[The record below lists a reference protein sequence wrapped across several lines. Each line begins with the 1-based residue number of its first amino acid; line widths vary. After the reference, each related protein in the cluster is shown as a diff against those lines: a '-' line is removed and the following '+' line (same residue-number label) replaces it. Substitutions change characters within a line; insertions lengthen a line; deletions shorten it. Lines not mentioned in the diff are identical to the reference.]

1 MWRRRTSDAA
11 GRAPGGRVDP
21 RATVPASLRADGTG
35 GSVDTTGAV
44 WSPGDTVD
52 GLYEVGDVL
61 GQGMTGVVHR
71 VRHLAWNTDLAVK
84 TPLAD
89 VLAHREDRESFV
101 REAETWVSLGLHP
114 HVCTCH
120 YVRSLGG
127 VPRVF
132 AEYLDG
138 GSLRDWIDDGRLYRG
153 GSRRVL
159 ARVLDIAIQTA
170 WGLRHAH
177 ERGVIHQDVK
187 PANIVLDSGGTARVT
202 DFGLARTAR
211 GRGGTTGPGSP
222 PDATVLV
229 TVGGMTP
236 AYASPEQV
244 AGRPLDR
251 RSDVWSFAVTV
262 LEMFL
267 GRITWFAGPSA
278 AAVLADL
285 RRWGRAYGGRL
296 AMPEP
301 LAEVL
306 AQCLLEDPAERPRG
320 MDEITTR
327 LLDVHASRVGRSYR
341 RPAPESVR
349 LRADELNNRG
359 LSLVDLGRFEEAEAA
374 FTEALATD
382 PRHLEATY
390 DFGLLRWRAGRLTD
404 DALVHGLESVPAAT
418 EAVARVKRHLLAEVH
433 LERGSLEDALPL
445 LEEAAR
451 DEPENAE
458 VRAALEHARSDGLA
472 TAGPLH
478 RFGHTGT
485 ATCDLSPDGR
495 LAATG
500 DGEGLIRLFDAETG
514 EPLEMFPA
522 HSGDVFSLCLGGDG
536 TLILSAGVEQVY
548 GGRHHTVRLW
558 DTEAGACV
566 WEHVS
571 DTTVHSVRL
580 SAEDQ
585 LLVFGTGGPMVRMWD
600 SEGNWCALGDSSAL
614 FTLDV
619 HPVWPSADGR
629 AVLSARLDGV
639 LGLWEAASGRCLRTF
654 EGHDRSVGA
663 VCMSEDGTVAVSGS
677 DDGTVRVW
685 EVATGRCLRVLSGH
699 TDSVAAVRLSADSRT
714 VVSGG
719 RDTTVR
725 LWDVTTGRCLRTFD
739 GHTGAVRAVAV
750 SADGRRVLS
759 AGENGDVRVW
769 GTRGDDRHVA
779 PLRPSRPRSHAELA
793 GLDLRVERLLDSAE
807 RHLAAGQWAAAR
819 RQVEKA
825 RSSPRHERHPRALDA
840 WHALSLSSVR
850 VGVRAVW
857 QARALEGHTDRV
869 HSVSASADGRLVLS
883 GGWDGT
889 VRLWEA
895 STGRCLRV
903 FEGRN
908 GQDASGLGADGR
920 LALIRSD
927 DSVVHLSEAES
938 GRVLHRLET
947 PPGVHGSV
955 SMGAGDRLALVG
967 RGGGDAA
974 TTVVWELETGHVLHT
989 LEGRVS
995 GGPGG
1000 LSADGRLALT
1010 LGRGGT
1016 VRVWDVETG
1025 LDLHRL
1031 ETPSS
1036 PGAAALSADGAFVL
1050 TGGADHVMR
1059 LWALPSGLC
1068 VRSFAGHTG
1077 AVHAVCW
1084 SADGRYA
1091 LSGSWDGSVRLWDVT
1106 DGSCL
1111 QTLRGHT
1118 GEVAAAVLSA
1128 DGRFAVS
1135 GGADQVVRLWEIDWE
1150 LDVRR
1155 PAGGGGGK
1163 PPSV

>member
-1 MWRRRTSDAA
+1 M
-11 GRAPGGRVDP
+11 
-21 RATVPASLRADGTG
+21 PASLPAEGAGGSPDGSADGTG
-35 GSVDTTGAV
+35 AL
-44 WSPGDTVD
+44 WSPGDTVA

-89 VLAHREDRESFV
+89 VLEHQDDRESFV

-120 YVRSLGG
+120 YVRTLGG

-153 GSRRVL
+153 GSRKVL

-177 ERGVIHQDVK
+177 ERGVVHQDVK

-211 GRGGTTGPGSP
+211 GRGGTTGPGAP
-222 PDATVLV
+222 PDPAVLV

-278 AAVLADL
+278 AAALTDL
-285 RRWGRAYGGRL
+285 RRRGRASVGPL

-306 AQCLLEDPAERPRG
+306 ADCLREDPAERPRD
-320 MDEITTR
+320 MAEITAR
-327 LLDVHASRVGRSYR
+327 LLAVHASQVGRSHP
-341 RPAPESVR
+341 RPAPGAVR

-359 LSLVDLGRFEEAEAA
+359 LSLLDLGRFAEAEAA
-374 FTEALATD
+374 FAEALATD

-404 DALVHGLESVPAAT
+404 DALVHAVESVPAST
-418 EAVARVKRHLLAEVH
+418 EAAARAKRHLLAEVH
-433 LERGSLEDALPL
+433 LERGSLEEALPL

-451 DEPENAE
+451 DEPENTE
-458 VRAALEHARSDGLA
+458 VRAALEHARSPGLA

-478 RFGHTGT
+478 RLGHSGT
-485 ATCDLSPDGR
+485 ATGDLSADGR

-500 DGEGLIRLFDAETG
+500 DAEGLVRLWDAETG
-514 EPLEMFPA
+514 EPLQIFHA
-522 HSGDVFSLCLGGDG
+522 HRSDVFSLCLGGDG
-536 TLILSAGVEQVY
+536 TLILSAGMEQVY
-548 GGRHHTVRLW
+548 GGWHHTVRLW
-558 DTEAGACV
+558 DTETGTCV

-571 DTTVHSVRL
+571 DTAVHAVRL

-585 LLVFGTGGPMVRMWD
+585 LIVFGSSGPTVRLWD
-600 SEGNWCALGDSSAL
+600 SEGRWCVLGEPLQSH
-614 FTLDV
+614 TLDV
-619 HPVWPSADGR
+619 HPVWPSSDGR

-639 LGLWEAASGRCLRTF
+639 LGLWDVAGGNCLGTF

-663 VCMSEDGTVAVSGS
+663 VCMSDDGTMAVSGCV
-677 DDGTVRVW
+677 DGTVRVW
-685 EVATGRCLRVLSGH
+685 DVATGRCRHVLSGH
-699 TDSVAAVRLSADSRT
+699 SGAVNAVRISADART

-725 LWDVTTGRCLRTFD
+725 LWDVATGRCLRTF
-739 GHTGAVRAVAV
+739 GEHTGAVYAVAV

-759 AGENGDVRVW
+759 AGENGDVWVW
-769 GTRGDDRHVA
+769 QARGDDRHVA

-793 GLDLRVERLLDSAE
+793 QLDLRVERLLDSAE
-807 RHLAAGQWAAAR
+807 RHLAGGRRAAAR

-825 RSSPRHERHPRALDA
+825 RSSPRHKRHPRALDA
-840 WHALSLSSVR
+840 WHALALSSVR

-857 QARALEGHTDRV
+857 QSTALEGHTDRV
-869 HSVSASADGRLVLS
+869 HSVSPSADGRLVLS
-883 GGWDGT
+883 GSWDGT
-889 VRLWEA
+889 VRLWEV

-903 FEGRN
+903 FEGPN
-908 GQDASGLGADGR
+908 GLDSSCLSADGR
-920 LALIRSD
+920 LALIRTD
-927 DSVVHLSEAES
+927 DGAVRLREAES
-938 GRVLHRLET
+938 GRVVRRLET
-947 PPGVHGSV
+947 PPGVIGSV
-955 SMGAGDRLALVG
+955 AMGAGDRLALVG
-967 RGGGDAA
+967 RGGGAAA
-974 TTVVWELETGHVLHT
+974 TTAVWELETGRVLHT
-989 LEGRVS
+989 LEGKVS
-995 GGPGG
+995 GGPGR

-1010 LGRGGT
+1010 LGGNNT

-1025 LDLHRL
+1025 HPVHTLD
-1031 ETPSS
+1031 TPSS
-1036 PGAAALSADGAFVL
+1036 LGAAALSADGGCVL
-1050 TGGADHVMR
+1050 TGNGDHVMR
-1059 LWALPSGLC
+1059 LWALPSGRC
-1068 VRSFAGHTG
+1068 VRPFVGHTG
-1077 AVHAVCW
+1077 EVYAVCL
-1084 SADGRYA
+1084 SADGRFA
-1091 LSGSWDGSVRLWDVT
+1091 LSGSWDGTVRLWDVT

-1111 QTLRGHT
+1111 HTLRGHT

-1135 GGADQVVRLWEIDWE
+1135 GGDDRVVRLWEIDWE

-1155 PAGGGGGK
+1155 PAGGGAGK
-1163 PPSV
+1163 PPSA